1 MSTINPI
8 VAGRAVVIGAGN
20 TLLSD
25 DGFGAAVLEH
35 LREAYELAPRVELVD
50 GGTWGMNL
58 LPAIEDTGAL
68 IIVDAID
75 AGNPPGT
82 PITLERDTIPRRLGV
97 KLSPH
102 QIDLRET
109 LAIAELRGRLPERVV
124 TFGVQPQSLATRIG
138 LSPVVRACV
147 PLAAEQV
154 AARLTA
160 WGFECRRVEPACT
173 N

>member
-25 DGFGAAVLEH
+25 DGFGAAVLEQ
-35 LREAYELAPRVELVD
+35 LREEYELAPRVELVD

-58 LPAIEDTGAL
+58 LPAIEDTGVL

-75 AGNPPGT
+75 AGYPPGT
-82 PITLERDTIPRRLGV
+82 PITLERDTIPRGLGV

-109 LAIAELRGRLPERVV
+109 LAVAELRGRLPERLV
-124 TFGVQPQSLATRIG
+124 TFGVQPGSLATHIG
-138 LSPVVRACV
+138 LSPAVRSCV

-154 AARLTA
+154 AGRLTE
-160 WGFECRRVEPACT
+160 WGFPCRRMESACT
-173 N
+173 S